1 MSTMKIITPKGAVRE
16 VDKVVPVVE
25 TRFAFNGQ
33 DRRFVENA
41 KSMAEKPT
49 ALALHYADNAMGG
62 LGCSAGMELFVGN
75 LSSQQ
80 VIDIQQALVKEGFFD
95 FSSLKYQD
103 VKRVE
108 KTVFDKGESKPYTSD
123 VTCIF
128 SSFTGSTLG
137 AGINN
142 MNCMPDTFGNYGIDI
157 FNSIDIDEDSGEDTS
172 EDFDGGD
179 EEGEF

>member
-1 MSTMKIITPKGAVRE
+1 MSSMKIITPKGAVRE

-33 DRRFVENA
+33 DRRFVETA

-49 ALALHYADNAMGG
+49 ALALHYADNSMGG

-80 VIDIQQALVKEGFFD
+80 VIDIQQALAKEGFFD
-95 FSSLKYQD
+95 FGSLEYQ
-103 VKRVE
+103 E
-108 KTVFDKGESKPYTSD
+108 AQHIHKTVFDKGASKPYTSD

-128 SSFTGSTLG
+128 SSFTGTLLG
-137 AGINN
+137 AGFNN
-142 MNCMPDTFGNYGIDI
+142 MGCVTDTFGSCGNGI
-157 FNSIDIDEDSGEDTS
+157 FSGNGIDEDFCGDTS